1 MRICI
6 YHSIHFFPW
15 WLGALIIPCS
25 YSVLVYSSFLYISP
39 AGPFLVLF
47 SSSFHTFFAV
57 SRNQSQRIRM
67 HIATLFIS
75 LVLSTAVA
83 AHGKGNKTEKALST
97 EDTCKEMRGLQGLIT
112 LASNTT
118 ELDSI
123 TKDNATKIADIQAK
137 ASSAATKL
145 QTLQ

>member
-1 MRICI
+1 LISFHRLDRFLIL
-6 YHSIHFFPW
+6 FF
-15 WLGALIIPCS
+15 
-25 YSVLVYSSFLYISP
+25 SSFYI
-39 AGPFLVLF
+39 
-47 SSSFHTFFAV
+47 FFTD

-67 HIATLFIS
+67 HIATLFLS

-83 AHGKGNKTEKALST
+83 AHGKGNNTEIALST

-118 ELDSI
+118 ELDNI
-123 TKDNATKIADIQAK
+123 TKDNATKIAEIQAK